1 MKKKIL
7 LSLMVLFLTVGLFAC
22 EKEEV
27 QEEKDQVELT
37 VWASDLDQDVT
48 QTMLDSFA
56 LEYAEEADFT
66 FTLGAVSEANAK
78 DEVLTDI
85 EAAADVFAFADDQL
99 NELYT
104 AGALLEVQENT
115 SNVISRNGGNDAGVI
130 QAATI
135 NNKLYAYPM
144 SADNGYFLY
153 YDSSVYSETD
163 VETLDGILA
172 AAEADGSQFTIQI
185 NNAWYLYSFFQG
197 AGLTLT
203 YNGELNATDW
213 NSAVGVKVVE
223 SIIAMAEHPGYIN
236 IDDAGFKTG
245 LANGTISAGVNG
257 TWNAQDAQDAFGD
270 HYAATKLP
278 TFTLDGEQTQM
289 ASFAGYKLVGVNATT
304 DEAYWSMMLSDWLTN
319 EANQVLRFNERGIG
333 PSNVNAASSDDV
345 AANPAISALSQQAP
359 YSTVQYIGDAFWSPA
374 ETFGNLI
381 VDGTLS
387 SSSLTTAISDALDIL
402 ADGIEAAPVE

>member
-236 IDDAGFKTG
+236 VDDAGFKTG

>member
-197 AGLTLT
+197 AGLSLT

-236 IDDAGFKTG
+236 VDDAGFKTG